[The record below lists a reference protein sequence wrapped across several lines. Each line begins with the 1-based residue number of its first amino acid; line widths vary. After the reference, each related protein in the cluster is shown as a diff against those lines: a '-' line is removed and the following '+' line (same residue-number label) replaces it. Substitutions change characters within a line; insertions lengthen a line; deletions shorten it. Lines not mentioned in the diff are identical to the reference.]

1 MWQVYILKLANGA
14 YYVGITNNLPKRM
27 KTHKIG
33 KGSKCVK
40 AHLPFV
46 LIYTEDAKNRSEAS
60 KREAAIKKMTRKNK
74 EKLVG
79 ESNVK

>member
-1 MWQVYILKLANGA
+1 MWHVYILKLSNGA

-27 KTHKIG
+27 QAHKTG
-33 KGSKCVK
+33 KGSKFVR

-74 EKLVG
+74 EKLIG
-79 ESNVK
+79 